1 MFAGSKRCEDMNLVE
16 VATMTVITGLFITAL
31 LTGEGNE
38 TVAAVSYLQWLLSMV
53 MFLALSVERDEHNE
67 RITSV
72 YESVGRMSTLLVEQ
86 LARIFH
92 DIDAMLKRE
101 ELSREDALL
110 KVRQE
115 LCSVMQMVISE
126 PHRTSFALPQPVD
139 FMLDE
144 FVAQRVQERVA
155 QEMDNV

>member
-1 MFAGSKRCEDMNLVE
+1 MML
-16 VATMTVITGLFITAL
+16 ITGLFITAL
-31 LTGEGNE
+31 ISADGNAS
-38 TVAAVSYLQWLLSMV
+38 VAAVSYLQWLLSMV
-53 MFLALSVERDEHNE
+53 LFLALSVERDEYNVK
-67 RITSV
+67 IQGV
-72 YESVGRMSTLLVEQ
+72 YESVGKMSTLLVEQ
-86 LARIFH
+86 LARMFQ
-92 DIDAMLKRE
+92 DIDSMLKRE

-144 FVAQRVQERVA
+144 YVAQRVQERVA
-155 QEMDNV
+155 REMDDV

>member
-1 MFAGSKRCEDMNLVE
+1 MLL
-16 VATMTVITGLFITAL
+16 ITGLFITAL
-31 LTGEGNE
+31 FSADGNAS
-38 TVAAVSYLQWLLSMV
+38 VVAVSYLQWLLSMV
-53 MFLALSVERDEHNE
+53 MFLALSVERDEHNVKI
-67 RITSV
+67 RGV
-72 YESVGRMSTLLVEQ
+72 YESVGKMSTLLVEQ
-86 LARIFH
+86 LARMFQ
-92 DIDAMLKRE
+92 DIDSMLKRE

-144 FVAQRVQERVA
+144 YVAQRVQERVA
-155 QEMDNV
+155 REMDDV

>member
-1 MFAGSKRCEDMNLVE
+1 MNLLE
-16 VATMTVITGLFITAL
+16 ATTMMLITGLFITAL
-31 LTGEGNE
+31 ISADGNAS
-38 TVAAVSYLQWLLSMV
+38 VAAVSYLQWLLSMV
-53 MFLALSVERDEHNE
+53 LFLALSVERDEYNVK
-67 RITSV
+67 IQGV
-72 YESVGRMSTLLVEQ
+72 YESVGKMSTLLVEQ
-86 LARIFH
+86 LARMFQ
-92 DIDAMLKRE
+92 DIDSMLKRE

-144 FVAQRVQERVA
+144 YVAQRVQERVA
-155 QEMDNV
+155 REMDDV

>member
-1 MFAGSKRCEDMNLVE
+1 MKFLEA
-16 VATMTVITGLFITAL
+16 ATMLLITGLFITAL
-31 LTGEGNE
+31 FSADGNAS
-38 TVAAVSYLQWLLSMV
+38 VVAVSYLQWLLSMV
-53 MFLALSVERDEHNE
+53 MFLALSVERDEHNVKI
-67 RITSV
+67 RGV
-72 YESVGRMSTLLVEQ
+72 YESVGKMSTLLVEQ
-86 LARIFH
+86 LARMFQ
-92 DIDAMLKRE
+92 DIDSMLKRE

-144 FVAQRVQERVA
+144 YVAQRVQERVA
-155 QEMDNV
+155 REMDDV

>member
-1 MFAGSKRCEDMNLVE
+1 MKLLEA
-16 VATMTVITGLFITAL
+16 ATMMVITGLFITVL
-31 LTGEGNE
+31 FTGEGNA
-38 TVAAVSYLQWLLSMV
+38 TVAAVSYLQWLLSM
-53 MFLALSVERDEHNE
+53 MLFLALSVERADHND
-67 RITSV
+67 RMAGV
-72 YESVGRMSTLLVEQ
+72 YESVGKMSTLLVEQ
-86 LARIFH
+86 IARMFH

-126 PHRTSFALPQPVD
+126 PHRTSFALPQPVE

-155 QEMDNV
+155 REMDDV

>member
-1 MFAGSKRCEDMNLVE
+1 MLL
-16 VATMTVITGLFITAL
+16 ITGLFVTAL
-31 LTGEGNE
+31 FSADGNAS
-38 TVAAVSYLQWLLSMV
+38 VVAVSYLQWLLSMV
-53 MFLALSVERDEHNE
+53 MFLALSVERGEHNVKI
-67 RITSV
+67 RGV
-72 YESVGRMSTLLVEQ
+72 YESVGKMSTLLVEQ
-86 LARIFH
+86 LARMFQ
-92 DIDAMLKRE
+92 DIDSMLKRE

-144 FVAQRVQERVA
+144 YVAQRVQERVA
-155 QEMDNV
+155 REMDDV